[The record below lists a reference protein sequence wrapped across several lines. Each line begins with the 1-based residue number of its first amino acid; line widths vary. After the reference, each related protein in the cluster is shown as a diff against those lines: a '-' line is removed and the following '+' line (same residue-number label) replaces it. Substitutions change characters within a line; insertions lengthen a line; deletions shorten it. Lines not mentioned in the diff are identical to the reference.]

1 MEFKFDNSEKL
12 LFEYFDELFDQY
24 LHRKQREQV
33 ESFLMRLRYEE
44 EKDLLHEK
52 IVTYP
57 EYVQQLWFGAYLG
70 KIFKE
75 KGRMFRI
82 GVRQCPFLLY
92 LLHLASYDVFE
103 QEGLEKPYLCRQTEI
118 GIYHFMTEENWY
130 DLVKNE
136 ADLDGFF
143 AGTGFHYL
151 WIGDEKERRPCG
163 LTIFPVEEDLLKYS
177 FREMDRLPDGTICFK
192 DEFIPEFV
200 RKSRQAKRYWV
211 SINICRLSIEE
222 ELLIR
227 KHKPQTEKEMKDVIA
242 MAWKGSSKWQILER
256 FYQLEHVMFLPH
268 VI

>member
-1 MEFKFDNSEKL
+1 
-12 LFEYFDELFDQY
+12 
-24 LHRKQREQV
+24 
-33 ESFLMRLRYEE
+33 
-44 EKDLLHEK
+44 
-52 IVTYP
+52 
-57 EYVQQLWFGAYLG
+57 
-70 KIFKE
+70 
-75 KGRMFRI
+75 
-82 GVRQCPFLLY
+82 
-92 LLHLASYDVFE
+92 
-103 QEGLEKPYLCRQTEI
+103 
-118 GIYHFMTEENWY
+118 MTEENWY

-222 ELLIR
+222 ELLLR

-256 FYQLEHVMFLPH
+256 FYQLEHLKLLSC

>member
-24 LHRKQREQV
+24 LHRKQRDQV
-33 ESFLMRLRYEE
+33 ESFIMRLRYEE

-143 AGTGFHYL
+143 AGTDFQYL
-151 WIGDEKERRPCG
+151 WVGDEKERKPCG
-163 LTIFPVEEDLLKYS
+163 MTIFQAEEDLLKYS
-177 FREMDRLPDGTICFK
+177 FREMGRLPDGTICFK

-222 ELLIR
+222 ELLLR

-256 FYQLEHVMFLPH
+256 FYQLEHLKLLSC

>member
-103 QEGLEKPYLCRQTEI
+103 QEGLEKPYL
-118 GIYHFMTEENWY
+118 
-130 DLVKNE
+130 
-136 ADLDGFF
+136 
-143 AGTGFHYL
+143 
-151 WIGDEKERRPCG
+151 
-163 LTIFPVEEDLLKYS
+163 
-177 FREMDRLPDGTICFK
+177 
-192 DEFIPEFV
+192 
-200 RKSRQAKRYWV
+200 
-211 SINICRLSIEE
+211 
-222 ELLIR
+222 
-227 KHKPQTEKEMKDVIA
+227 
-242 MAWKGSSKWQILER
+242 
-256 FYQLEHVMFLPH
+256 
-268 VI
+268 